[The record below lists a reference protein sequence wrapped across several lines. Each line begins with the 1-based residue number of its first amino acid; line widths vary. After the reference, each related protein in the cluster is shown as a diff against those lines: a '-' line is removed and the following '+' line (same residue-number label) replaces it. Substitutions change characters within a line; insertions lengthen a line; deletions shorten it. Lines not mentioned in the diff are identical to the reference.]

1 MGKEETEIRR
11 IAIRCGFCTKKKECG
26 RQEVEIVGDGDDVP
40 ARCLTHQNFVL
51 QFLATDDARAESL
64 QVQREW
70 RELHCLS
77 PPSTR
82 LPTPMGGAASRRHDL
97 AMRDAA
103 MFVADDMF

>member
-1 MGKEETEIRR
+1 MGKEEAEIRR
-11 IAIRCGFCTKKKECG
+11 IAIRCGFRTKKKEGG

-51 QFLATDDARAESL
+51 QFLATDDARAESS

-77 PPSTR
+77 PPS
-82 LPTPMGGAASRRHDL
+82 AAGSHSHGRSCKQK
-97 AMRDAA
+97 ASPCDAQRGN
-103 MFVADDMF
+103 VCGR